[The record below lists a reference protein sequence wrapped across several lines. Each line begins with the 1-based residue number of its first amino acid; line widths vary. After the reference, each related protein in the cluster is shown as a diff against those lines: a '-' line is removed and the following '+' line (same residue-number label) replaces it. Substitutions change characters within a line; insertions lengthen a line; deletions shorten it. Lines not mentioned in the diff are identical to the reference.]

1 MRRRCHDWR
10 SERDSR
16 NWLAVLVQTFDDVAE
31 SHASA
36 KTVPTPEELRAQLLR
51 PGAAEAASEG
61 GATDRELSEPADLR
75 LRTRSRNGRATTRRP
90 S

>member
-1 MRRRCHDWR
+1 MRRRYHDWR

-36 KTVPTPEELRAQLLR
+36 KAGPTPEKLRAQLLR
-51 PGAAEAASEG
+51 PASPT
-61 GATDRELSEPADLR
+61 ARV
-75 LRTRSRNGRATTRRP
+75 RSRRRVKMEQP
-90 S
+90 IVN